1 MFDISP
7 LKSHGL
13 ERRTQISMAQE
24 KFERS
29 YKKQKETA
37 ADIVDISSPEFGS
50 PTESKVSE
58 RELVTKAADLD
69 CLLNAMKAK
78 HEDKNIK
85 TGEKIQMMTLAS
97 ESQSRKKVSEY
108 STVSKYIVRE
118 AQRLGKN
125 KGTLLLLDKKKG
137 KGLSLEVLDPVR
149 LFYNNNKFSR
159 MQGKIWLALAT
170 KSKFRCD
177 CC

>member
-1 MFDISP
+1 MSEKEGKGNKFNESLSMFDISP

-97 ESQSRKKVSEY
+97 ES
-108 STVSKYIVRE
+108 
-118 AQRLGKN
+118 
-125 KGTLLLLDKKKG
+125 
-137 KGLSLEVLDPVR
+137 
-149 LFYNNNKFSR
+149 
-159 MQGKIWLALAT
+159 
-170 KSKFRCD
+170 
-177 CC
+177 

>member
-1 MFDISP
+1 
-7 LKSHGL
+7 
-13 ERRTQISMAQE
+13 MAQE

-78 HEDKNIK
+78 DEDKNIK

-97 ESQSRKKVSEY
+97 ES
-108 STVSKYIVRE
+108 
-118 AQRLGKN
+118 
-125 KGTLLLLDKKKG
+125 
-137 KGLSLEVLDPVR
+137 
-149 LFYNNNKFSR
+149 
-159 MQGKIWLALAT
+159 
-170 KSKFRCD
+170 
-177 CC
+177 